1 MRRLFLSFPLLIYS
15 KVLSMKSNGGSVAVL
30 IAAIW
35 SGLVHL
41 GLGVLGTFVLK
52 RFPTSFSVG
61 FLLGVLVVIAN
72 QNLLLFATF
81 LNFSQGDQRT
91 NDLFAIVGFSVFGVM
106 SLMSLLL
113 FHFKEE
119 VVVAPMDAEKEEDRG
134 NP

>member
-1 MRRLFLSFPLLIYS
+1 
-15 KVLSMKSNGGSVAVL
+15 MKSNGGSVAVL
-30 IAAIW
+30 VASIW

-119 VVVAPMDAEKEEDRG
+119 VVVAPMDAEKEEGRG

>member
-1 MRRLFLSFPLLIYS
+1 MRRLFSSFLLSIYS
-15 KVLSMKSNGGSVAVL
+15 KVLNMKSNGGSVAVL
-30 IAAIW
+30 IASIW

-119 VVVAPMDAEKEEDRG
+119 VVVAPMDAEKEEGRG